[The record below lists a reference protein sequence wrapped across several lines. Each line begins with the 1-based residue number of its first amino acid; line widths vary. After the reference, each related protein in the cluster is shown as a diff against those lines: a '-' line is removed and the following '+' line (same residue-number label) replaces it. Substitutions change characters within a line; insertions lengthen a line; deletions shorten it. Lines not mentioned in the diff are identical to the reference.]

1 MSNNYTPQ
9 TQTEE
14 LASRRHASLKHAL
27 GDLVMSAL
35 VDDDVVEIMLN
46 CDSSLWIEKNGVM
59 SQIGEIEVDDAM
71 TILMNISSALDHELT
86 KETPI
91 ISGELPLDGSR
102 FQGMLPPVVERPVFT
117 IRKKAI
123 KVYTLMDYIRN
134 GIIKFKEAEYLRNA
148 ISNYQNIMVIGGT
161 GSGKTTF
168 CNALLNEIYMLT
180 PHDRMIII
188 EDTKELQCNM
198 TNRVYMRESEWTK
211 TIELAQST
219 QRMRPTRITVGEIRK
234 GAPALELLKLWNT
247 GHPGGMGTAHANS
260 AYQGLTRM
268 DQLIQEVST
277 NPQRELIAEAVNICV
292 FLKKT
297 GDVRRIEEIVE
308 VTGYNHKLNKF
319 ITKDVFRLH
328 PKKEFIYE

>member
-1 MSNNYTPQ
+1 
-9 TQTEE
+9 
-14 LASRRHASLKHAL
+14 
-27 GDLVMSAL
+27 MSAL

-46 CDSSLWIEKNGVM
+46 CDSTLWVEKHGVM
-59 SQIGEIEVDDAM
+59 SQIGEINVNDASA
-71 TILMNISSALDHELT
+71 ILMTVSSALKHELT

-102 FQGMLPPVVERPVFT
+102 FQGMFPPVVDRPVFT

-123 KVYTLMDYIRN
+123 KVYTLMNYIQS
-134 GIIKFKEAEYLRNA
+134 GIIGFIEAEYLRAA
-148 ISNYQNIMVIGGT
+148 IKNYQNIMVIGGT

-168 CNALLNEIYMLT
+168 CNALLNEIYLLT

-188 EDTKELQCNM
+188 EDTQELQCNM
-198 TNRVYMRESEWTK
+198 ANRVFMRESAWTP
-211 TIELAQST
+211 TMQLAQST

-260 AYQGLTRM
+260 AAQGLSRI
-268 DQLIQEVST
+268 DQLIQEVT
-277 NPQRELIAEAVNICV
+277 TLPQRELIAEAVNICV

-297 GDVRRIEEIVE
+297 GDVRRVEEIVE
-308 VTGYNHKLNKF
+308 VTGYNHKQNRF
-319 ITKDVFRLH
+319 ISKDVFRLH
-328 PKKEFIYE
+328 PKKEFLCE